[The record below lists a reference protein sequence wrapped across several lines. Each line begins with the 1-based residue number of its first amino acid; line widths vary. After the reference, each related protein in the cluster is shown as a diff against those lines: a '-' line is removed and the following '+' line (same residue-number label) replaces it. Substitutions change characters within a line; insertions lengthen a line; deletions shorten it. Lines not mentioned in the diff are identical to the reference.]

1 MLLEHAVIGRSFAEQ
16 DHAHDIRLSCAGLDE
31 QDNDFLI
38 GILGK
43 ALHPL
48 AKVVADMRKTKH
60 TSQHMDSLGP
70 FFSGQRKV
78 QWTPESDGSEAAGI
92 GRSSEKEPQKIRRR
106 ASVVGDGGETS
117 ASNEKSVGKC
127 PVMH

>member
-78 QWTPESDGSEAAGI
+78 QWTPESDRSEAAGI
-92 GRSSEKEPQKIRRR
+92 GRSSEKEEERR
-106 ASVVGDGGETS
+106 ASVVGDGGQTS
-117 ASNEKSVGKC
+117 ASPKKPKSSGGKC